1 MADNLMQTRF
11 GSREICN
18 VVFKAKS
25 QKKIGNKTF
34 EKGEPVYIFDS
45 LKTSSL
51 ESAATSV
58 YATGG
63 RGNSRL
69 VAWEGEKTVTFTME
83 DALISPLTFSIL
95 SGAGLDEYSE
105 IVAKVHFSETFKCEE
120 AGKIDIASKM
130 PTVRTGLTG
139 GIVAPG
145 TTGTADFYTIY
156 AYQIDEYGNMGVP
169 VEGAMAAAKPEPATG
184 EALTVISNENF
195 KVNEYYMIDC
205 YVYANASTLTVT
217 PENFAGTYYIEAE
230 TLFRRE
236 QDGVDLPAQFIIP
249 KGKVQSNYTF
259 SMASTG
265 DPSTF
270 TFTVDAFPDYVQFD
284 RSKKVL
290 FAINI
295 LG

>member
-1 MADNLMQTRF
+1 MSVTNLCWKMTR
-11 GSREICN
+11 
-18 VVFKAKS
+18 
-25 QKKIGNKTF
+25 
-34 EKGEPVYIFDS
+34 
-45 LKTSSL
+45 
-51 ESAATSV
+51 
-58 YATGG
+58 
-63 RGNSRL
+63 
-69 VAWEGEKTVTFTME
+69 GEKTVTFTME

-95 SGAGLDEYSE
+95 SGAGLDEHTE
-105 IVAKVHFSETFKCEE
+105 DTTKVHFSQTIKCTET
-120 AGKIDIASKM
+120 GKVDISSEIPA
-130 PTVRTGLTG
+130 VAAGLTG
-139 GIVAPG
+139 GIVTPG
-145 TTGTADFYTIY
+145 EEGTADHYTIY
-156 AYQIDEYGNMGVP
+156 AYQIDEYGNMGAP
-169 VEGAMAAAKPEPATG
+169 VEGAITAAKSETEPSKND
-184 EALTVISNENF
+184 LVIVSNSNF
-195 KVNEYYMIDC
+195 KANEYYLIDC